1 VPVAK
6 FTLPVEFP
14 ADPDPGPTS
23 AVTME
28 QLEAITEPPVD
39 LTVLFENVLSGGG
52 GP

>member
-1 VPVAK
+1 VSVAK
-6 FTLPVEFP
+6 FTVPIEFP

-23 AVTME
+23 AVTLD
-28 QLEAITEPPVD
+28 QVAALNEPPVD